1 MISVRKLFT
10 LKAFIVLMEAKELH
24 PEFRALAQGL
34 SKGHKAGFER
44 LYTEKRGEFIRWMY
58 KEFGMPEDEAVDI
71 YQAAFVI
78 LYENI
83 VQGKTEN
90 VSSSPATY
98 VFGIAKNLALK
109 KFKSNERHLN
119 HQQRIQW
126 YLEEEEDSS
135 EEEQQDSSQQ
145 VARALEQMKEPC
157 KSLLSLFYYDNLSLE
172 QISQRLD
179 YKNKEVVKSQKVR
192 CLAYLKEKLK

>member
-1 MISVRKLFT
+1 
-10 LKAFIVLMEAKELH
+10 MEAKELH

-34 SKGHKAGFER
+34 LKGHKAGFER
-44 LYTEKRGEFIRWMY
+44 LYTDKRGEFIRWLY
-58 KEFGMPEDEAVDI
+58 KEFGMAEEEAVDI

-83 VQGKTEN
+83 MQGKTN
-90 VSSSPATY
+90 TVSSSPATY
-98 VFGIAKNLALK
+98 VFGIGKNLALK

-126 YLEEEEDSS
+126 YLEEEGVADPEVPDNTK
-135 EEEQQDSSQQ
+135 Q
-145 VARALEQMKEPC
+145 VAQALEQLKEPC
-157 KSLLSLFYYDNLSLE
+157 KSLLSLFYYDNLSIE
-172 QISQRLD
+172 QISQRLQ

-192 CLAYLKEKLK
+192 CLAYLKEKLVSIQMP